1 LKAAPVIAFLINT
14 LHEGARG
21 QKQAAC
27 IGVHN
32 PVVFLVSDVLHRPR
46 LRPDARVVDEDVEAT
61 ERIQGLFAQ
70 ALRGLAIADFMFDGD
85 RLTINVFTLFSAV
98 APADSGPRL
107 GITPLGSRRGATLL
121 ALRYEQA
128 LLAVNFHI
136 RIKHAPAHP
145 FLFYSFLNGSF
156 ARRED

>member
-1 LKAAPVIAFLINT
+1 VIAFLINT

-85 RLTINVFTLFSAV
+85 
-98 APADSGPRL
+98 
-107 GITPLGSRRGATLL
+107 LGSRRVAALL

>member
-1 LKAAPVIAFLINT
+1 MIAFLINT

-85 RLTINVFTLFSAV
+85 RLTINVFALFSAV
-98 APADSGPRL
+98 APAELGAEARDHATRRPTRGGIASPSLRAGSSGGQLPH
-107 GITPLGSRRGATLL
+107 
-121 ALRYEQA
+121 Q
-128 LLAVNFHI
+128 
-136 RIKHAPAHP
+136 
-145 FLFYSFLNGSF
+145 
-156 ARRED
+156 D